1 MPTRLLAFSGLLL
14 GLLAVTPGP
23 AAALSCVAPPPDVAE
38 VTITGEVPDE
48 GWYGEAEVPVV
59 IGRVVEGTRAQPEA
73 AGDRLAL
80 VEVIGGLRLDAVPA
94 EIEII
99 ADDLVG
105 WGHPVFA
112 VDEHLFLR
120 IEEWN
125 VSAGDLAGGIADGP
139 CSWNDRYTP
148 DEIES
153 LLALADEY
161 DVPVVAPTQSPTS
174 VPPTSEPSTT
184 TTTTTTTVP
193 ADEPSDEP
201 ADDAEPIATSETDP
215 DGDGGGASAAVVVGA
230 VAGVALLAY
239 GAFVVSS
246 RR

>member
-59 IGRVVEGTRAQPEA
+59 IGRVVEGTKGQPEA

-99 ADDLVG
+99 ADDLIG

-120 IEEWN
+120 VDEWN
-125 VSAGDLAGGIADGP
+125 VTEGDLAGGIADGP

-161 DVPVVAPTQSPTS
+161 DVPVVLPAQPPTS
-174 VPPTSEPSTT
+174 VPPTSVPPTSVPP
-184 TTTTTTTVP
+184 TTTTTVP
-193 ADEPSDEP
+193 ADEPV
-201 ADDAEPIATSETDP
+201 DDAEPIAISETDP
-215 DGDGGGASAAVVVGA
+215 DDEEGGASAAVVVGA
-230 VAGVALLAY
+230 VAGVVLLAY